1 MAFRTSKTLYGP
13 KKDFY
18 KELGVDRSAGQT
30 DVKKAYL
37 TLAKKFHPDVN
48 KDKGAAEK
56 FADINNAYETLSD
69 QGKRQVYD

>member
-1 MAFRTSKTLYGP
+1 MLFRTSTVLGA

-18 KELGVDRSAGQT
+18 QELGLDRSASEK

-37 TLAKKFHPDVN
+37 GLAKKFHPDVN

-56 FADINNAYETLSD
+56 FANINNAYETLSD
-69 QGKRQVYD
+69 QQKRNVYD

>member
-1 MAFRTSKTLYGP
+1 MLFRTSTVLGA

-18 KELGVDRSAGQT
+18 QELGLDRSASEK

-37 TLAKKFHPDVN
+37 GLAKKFHPDVN

-56 FADINNAYETLSD
+56 FASINNAYETLSD
-69 QGKRQVYD
+69 QQKRNVYD